1 MEKEEDK
8 IMLTGRKYGF
18 ITFCMLLCFIFVLSG
33 TSGMAFAG
41 EKKKIAVISFDNHSR
56 VYGLEEGVTDMMV
69 VELVKN
75 KNYEVVEREQLR
87 RVLAEQRLGATG
99 VIDGQTAA
107 RLGEVMGINYLVVG
121 AVSEAGVSQVTHL
134 WTETKVRVGL
144 SMRLIDTST
153 GSIVLAE
160 NALGEVSKGG
170 LVDQYG
176 KVVVG
181 ETANVG
187 LYTEAANRAV
197 GRLVNKINEVNPLEG
212 CIIQINA
219 KKVYIDLGREQGV
232 QPGQKFEIFRE
243 GNVIVHPISG
253 KIMGVEKS
261 KLGNIK
267 IISVDGDMG
276 IGEAQEGSLLSMVHP
291 GDKVRK
297 ITE

>member
-1 MEKEEDK
+1 
-8 IMLTGRKYGF
+8 MLP
-18 ITFCMLLCFIFVLSG
+18 
-33 TSGMAFAG
+33 
-41 EKKKIAVISFDNHSR
+41 
-56 VYGLEEGVTDMMV
+56 
-69 VELVKN
+69 
-75 KNYEVVEREQLR
+75 
-87 RVLAEQRLGATG
+87 LGS
-99 VIDGQTAA
+99 
-107 RLGEVMGINYLVVG
+107 LVVG

-144 SMRLIDTST
+144 SMRLIDAST
-153 GSIVLAE
+153 GAIVLAE
-160 NALGEVSKGG
+160 KALGEVNHGA

-187 LYTEAANRAV
+187 TYTEAANRAV

-212 CIIQINA
+212 CIVQISA
-219 KKVYIDLGREQGV
+219 KKVYIDLGREQGI

-253 KIMGVEKS
+253 KIMGVEKN

-267 IISVDGDMG
+267 IIAVDGDMG
-276 IGEAQEGSLLSMVHP
+276 IGEMQEGTLLSLVHA